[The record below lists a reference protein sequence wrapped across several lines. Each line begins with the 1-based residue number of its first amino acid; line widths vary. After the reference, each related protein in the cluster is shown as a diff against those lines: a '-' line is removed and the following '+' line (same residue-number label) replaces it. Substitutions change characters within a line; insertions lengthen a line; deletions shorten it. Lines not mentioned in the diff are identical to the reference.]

1 MGLTHRRHDVFVNP
15 IVAFSM
21 LSRRAL
27 TLLALVT
34 VTAVVFLVSSRRL
47 GSDWAIEGPNYHPF
61 QQGHG
66 PTTSP
71 ASRPSAGPG
80 APPPPPGR
88 GSGKPNLDDDRLA
101 QHNVTNQD
109 IPYRPHDPICDS
121 FPDTSNILV
130 IMKTGATE
138 SFDKVPTQL
147 MTMLK
152 CLPEFFIFSDLDQTI
167 ANYHVRDSLD
177 TVLPEAMDGNKD
189 FDLYR
194 RQKACQAD
202 QQSCNKLAESK
213 DEGWNLDKYKNVHI
227 AEKTYHMRPNYDWYI
242 YIDADTYVLWPT
254 LVQWLK
260 KLNPKNKHYLGSV
273 TMIRNFVFGHGGSGY
288 IVSQAAMHDMIHG
301 KEKVGNQWD
310 VRASKECCG
319 DYIFALA
326 MKDNADVNVHNVW
339 PTINGEKPFTLPYG
353 PTHWCHPIVTMHHM
367 NAEEISSFWEYEHK
381 RYSDPSL
388 PNPPPV
394 TRIKDIYHEFF
405 APKMVPERADWDN
418 LADDRFYLDESADKH
433 EDWQLNRAKKDDLS
447 PVEKEAHLSFGHC
460 RKACEA
466 DKSCFSFQYKDGVC
480 GFSWAFK
487 LGHPVKKASQEEKRR
502 MSGWDVRKINSWIEK
517 QGECGPVKWPDV

>member
-1 MGLTHRRHDVFVNP
+1 
-15 IVAFSM
+15 M

-34 VTAVVFLVSSRRL
+34 VTAVVFLISSRRL
-47 GSDWAIEGPNYHPF
+47 GGDWAIEGPNYHPF
-61 QQGHG
+61 QHGHG
-66 PTTSP
+66 
-71 ASRPSAGPG
+71 
-80 APPPPPGR
+80 PPPPGTHASAGPSSPPR
-88 GSGKPNLDDDRLA
+88 PGQTNKPTLDDDRLA
-101 QHNVTNQD
+101 QHNLTNQD
-109 IPYRPHDPICDS
+109 IPYRPHDPVCDT

-177 TVLPEAMDGNKD
+177 SVLPEAMDGNKD

-202 QQSCNKLAESK
+202 QQSCNKLAVSK

-227 AEKTYHMRPNYDWYI
+227 AEKTYHMRPNYDWYV

-273 TMIRNFVFGHGGSGY
+273 TMVRNFIFGHGGSGY
-288 IVSQAAMHDMIHG
+288 IVSQAAMHDMIAG

-367 NAEEISSFWEYEHK
+367 NAEEISTFWEYEHK
-381 RYSDPSL
+381 RYADPTL
-388 PNPPPV
+388 PNPPPPM
-394 TRIKDIYHEFF
+394 RIKDIYHAFF
-405 APKMVPERADWDN
+405 APRMVLDRADWNN
-418 LADDRFYLDESADKH
+418 LADDRFYLDESANKH
-433 EDWQLNRAKKDDLS
+433 EDWQLNRAKLENLT
-447 PVEKEAHLSFGHC
+447 PEEKEAHLSYAQC

-466 DKSCFSFQYKDGVC
+466 DQGCYAFQFKNGIC
-480 GFSWAFK
+480 AFSWSFK
-487 LGHPVKKASQEEKRR
+487 LGHPVKKEAHEEKRT
-502 MSGWDVRKINSWIEK
+502 MSGWDVRKINAFIEK

>member
-1 MGLTHRRHDVFVNP
+1 
-15 IVAFSM
+15 M

-27 TLLALVT
+27 TVLALVT
-34 VTAVVFLVSSRRL
+34 VTAVVFLISSRRL
-47 GSDWAIEGPNYHPF
+47 GADWAIEGPNYHPF

-66 PTTSP
+66 P
-71 ASRPSAGPG
+71 
-80 APPPPPGR
+80 PPPPGPS
-88 GSGKPNLDDDRLA
+88 GSSPSGGPGGRPPPPGPPPPGGKPDKPSPEDDRQA

-109 IPYRPHDPICDS
+109 IPYRPHDPICDT

-167 ANYHVRDSLD
+167 ANYHIRDSLD
-177 TVLPEAMDGNKD
+177 SVLPDAMDGNKD

-202 QQSCNKLAESK
+202 QQSCNKLAVSK

-227 AEKTYHMRPNYDWYI
+227 AEKTYHMRPNYDWYV

-273 TMIRNFVFGHGGSGY
+273 TMIRNFIFGHGGSGY
-288 IVSQAAMHDMIHG
+288 IISQAAHRDMIAG

-326 MKDNADVNVHNVW
+326 MKENADVDVHNVW

-367 NAEEISSFWEYEHK
+367 NAEEISTFWEFEHE
-381 RYSDPSL
+381 RYADPSL
-388 PNPPPV
+388 PSPPPV
-394 TRIKDIYHEFF
+394 MRIKDIYHRFF
-405 APKMVPERADWDN
+405 APKMIPERADWDN
-418 LADDRFYLDESADKH
+418 LADDRFYLDEAANKH
-433 EDWQLNRAKKDDLS
+433 DDTQLSRAKLDDLS
-447 PVEKEAHLSFGHC
+447 PEEKEAHKSFGQC

-466 DKSCFSFQYKDGVC
+466 DQNCFSFQYRDGVC

-487 LGHPVKKASQEEKRR
+487 LGHPVRKESQEEKRR

>member
-1 MGLTHRRHDVFVNP
+1 MGLSQRRNDVCVNP
-15 IVAFSM
+15 RVAINM

-27 TLLALVT
+27 TVLALVS
-34 VTAVVFLVSSRRL
+34 VTAVIFLISSRRL
-47 GSDWAIEGPNYHPF
+47 GGDWAIEGPNYHPF
-61 QQGHG
+61 KGHN
-66 PTTSP
+66 
-71 ASRPSAGPG
+71 
-80 APPPPPGR
+80 PPPPPGSSPSAGPDGR
-88 GSGKPNLDDDRLA
+88 PQPPSPPPTYQDDHFA
-101 QHNVTNQD
+101 QHNVSNQD
-109 IPYRPHDPICDS
+109 IPYRPHDPVCDT

-130 IMKTGATE
+130 VMKTGATE

-152 CLPEFFIFSDLDQTI
+152 CLPEFLIFSDLDQTV
-167 ANYHVRDSLD
+167 ANYHIRDSLD
-177 TVLPEAMDGNKD
+177 KVLPEAMEGNQD

-202 QQSCNKLAESK
+202 QQSCNKLAVSK

-227 AEKTYHMRPNYDWYI
+227 AEKTYRMRPNYDWYI

-260 KLNPKNKHYLGSV
+260 NLNPKNKHYLGSV

-288 IVSQAAMHDMIHG
+288 IISQAAMHDMIADH
-301 KEKVGNQWD
+301 EDVGNKWD

-367 NAEEISSFWEYEHK
+367 NAEEISTFWEYEHK
-381 RYSDPSL
+381 RYADPSL
-388 PNPPPV
+388 PQPPPV
-394 TRIKDIYHEFF
+394 MRIKDIYHEFF
-405 APKMVPERADWDN
+405 APRMQPERADWDN
-418 LADDRFYLDESADKH
+418 LADDQFFLDESANKH
-433 EDWQLNRAKKDDLS
+433 QDWQLNRAKKEDLTNE
-447 PVEKEAHLSFGHC
+447 EKVAHLSFGHC
-460 RKACEA
+460 RKACET

-480 GFSWAFK
+480 GFSWAWK
-487 LGHPVKKASQEEKRR
+487 LGHPVKRESTDEKRT
-502 MSGWDVRKINSWIEK
+502 MSGWAVEKINTWIEQ

>member
-1 MGLTHRRHDVFVNP
+1 
-15 IVAFSM
+15 M

-27 TLLALVT
+27 TVLALVT

-47 GSDWAIEGPNYHPF
+47 GADWAIEGPNYHPF

-66 PTTSP
+66 PAPPPGS
-71 ASRPSAGPG
+71 SPSAGPG
-80 APPPPPGR
+80 GRPPPPGPT
-88 GSGKPNLDDDRLA
+88 GPTGGKPVQEDDAAA

-109 IPYRPHDPICDS
+109 IPYRPHDPVCDT

-177 TVLPEAMDGNKD
+177 SVLPDAMDGNKD

-227 AEKTYHMRPNYDWYI
+227 AEKTYNMRPNYDWYV

-260 KLNPKNKHYLGSV
+260 KLDPKNKHYLGSV

-288 IVSQAAMHDMIHG
+288 IISQAAHHDMIAG
-301 KEKVGNQWD
+301 KHNVGNQWD

-326 MKDNADVNVHNVW
+326 MKENADVNVHNVW

-381 RYSDPSL
+381 RYSDKSL

-394 TRIKDIYHEFF
+394 TRIKDIYFEFF
-405 APKMVPERADWDN
+405 APKMQPERADWDN
-418 LADDRFYLDESADKH
+418 AADDRFYLDESANKH
-433 EDWQLNRAKKDDLS
+433 QDWQLNRAKLDDLS
-447 PVEKEAHLSFGHC
+447 PEEKDAHKSFAQC
-460 RKACEA
+460 RKACEVDDA
-466 DKSCFSFQYKDGVC
+466 CFSFQHRDGVC
-480 GFSWAFK
+480 GFSWAWK
-487 LGHPVKKASQEEKRR
+487 LGHPVKKESQEEKRL
-502 MSGWDVRKINSWIEK
+502 MSGWDVRKINAWIEK